1 MSDVASVVDDLRE
14 ESGELDALVGALG
27 EEAWRMATPA
37 EGWTVAHQIAHLA
50 WTDEVALLAATEPE
64 RFGGEV
70 AKALA
75 APDAFVD
82 EAADALVAAHAPR
95 ALLARWREGRRR
107 LDTVLRE
114 ARRGPGSPGT
124 GRR

>member
-1 MSDVASVVDDLRE
+1 MSDVAAVVDDLRE

-27 EEAWRMATPA
+27 DEAWRGATPA

-64 RFGGEV
+64 RFGDEV

-82 EAADALVAAHAPR
+82 EAAGALV
-95 ALLARWREGRRR
+95 
-107 LDTVLRE
+107 
-114 ARRGPGSPGT
+114 
-124 GRR
+124 